1 MSFKEITCY
10 KTALLWAWKN
20 RRNLLL
26 YGFGLILLCKWSF
39 GFVSTDKLIELVKA
53 LGSVLNPI
61 TF

>member
-10 KTALLWAWKN
+10 KSALLWAWKN
-20 RRNLLL
+20 RRNLMLYAFGITFLL
-26 YGFGLILLCKWSF
+26 KWAFGP
-39 GFVSTDKLIELVKA
+39 VTTNQLIELVKA